1 MSRYINWLLLFG
13 IAMLPG
19 IGNAQT
25 SCPWLN
31 NATAVGVLNGPVS
44 LKMQRTAD
52 NGSVCLFQYQ
62 EGSTI
67 YNLEIVVHDIKSTS
81 GGPATD
87 KFRCRSHSTSLK
99 GIGNEAIL
107 CPVDSKSLYGELV
120 IGRVRDKQFIISV
133 GSNLRP
139 NQAIIFD
146 AFQVKVKS
154 IAEQVAGSLF

>member
-1 MSRYINWLLLFG
+1 MSRYVSWLLLFG

-19 IGNAQT
+19 IGDAQP

-31 NATAVGVLNGPVS
+31 NATAAGVLNGPVS
-44 LKMQRTAD
+44 LKMLETVE
-52 NGSVCLFQYQ
+52 NGSVCLFQHQ

-81 GGPATD
+81 SKPTTD
-87 KFRCRSHSTSLK
+87 KFRCRSRSISLK

-107 CPVDSKSLYGELV
+107 CPVDSKDLYGEQV
-120 IGRVRDKQFIISV
+120 IGRVRDQKFIISV
-133 GSNLRP
+133 GSNPRTNRTITL
-139 NQAIIFD
+139 D
-146 AFQVKVKS
+146 VFQLKAKG